1 VAFGVFMHRTDSIY
15 EDIPAERYQFPRQ
28 YLERAKACVGDW
40 VVYLEPSKVRLSKG
54 YFAVAQVQDV
64 IADPAQKGMFVALI
78 APGSYLEFGEPV
90 ALRDGD
96 DYLERGLLND
106 AGRLS
111 GRAQAAI
118 RPISPADFAR
128 IVERGLGR
136 EDDILPRSGA
146 AVSQMDE
153 PRAEFLNPAARLR
166 AQVLMNRVVRDRNFR
181 RSVLRAYGERC
192 AVTGLRLINGGGR
205 AEVEAAHIRPV
216 EAAGPDIVSNGIA
229 LSGTVHWMF
238 DRGLLGLGEDLTIR
252 VSRQANDA
260 DGVKGLINPTGRLIL
275 PKATNDRP
283 RPEFV
288 LWHRENCFKQ

>member
-1 VAFGVFMHRTDSIY
+1 MHRTDSIY

-28 YLERAKACVGDW
+28 YLERARQCIGDW
-40 VVYLEPSKVRLSKG
+40 VIYLEPSKVRQSKG

-64 IADPAQKGMFVALI
+64 IPDPTIAQMYLALI
-78 APGSYLEFGEPV
+78 APGTYLEFGEPV
-90 ALRDGD
+90 ALRDGG
-96 DYLERGLLND
+96 DYVERGLLND

-118 RPISPADFAR
+118 RPVSSGDFAR

-136 EDDILPRSGA
+136 EADILPRTGA
-146 AVSQMDE
+146 APMQME
-153 PRAEFLNPAARLR
+153 EARPEFVNPAVRLR
-166 AQVLMNRVVRDRNFR
+166 AQVLMNRAVRDRNFR

-216 EAAGPDIVSNGIA
+216 EAAGPDIVSNGLA

-238 DRGLLGLGEDLTIR
+238 DRGLLGLGENLEIM

-260 DGVKGLINPTGRLIL
+260 DSIKGLINPTGRLIL
-275 PKATNDRP
+275 PQAMNDRP
-283 RPEFV
+283 RREFV
-288 LWHRENCFKQ
+288 HWHRENCFKR